1 MEEIKMPLKIEMELE
16 NFDLEG
22 EPLYD
27 MDALETYCKKYEKQM
42 QDLSEEEKKQFI
54 VGYMSL

>member
-1 MEEIKMPLKIEMELE
+1 MPLKIEMELE

-27 MDALETYCKKYEKQM
+27 MDALETYCKKNGKQL
-42 QDLSEEEKKQFI
+42 QDLSEEEKKPFI

>member
-1 MEEIKMPLKIEMELE
+1 MPLKIEMELE

-27 MDALETYCKKYEKQM
+27 MDALEIYCKKYEKQM

>member
-1 MEEIKMPLKIEMELE
+1 MEEIKVPLKIEMELE

-27 MDALETYCKKYEKQM
+27 MDALEIYCKKYEKQM

-54 VGYMSL
+54 VGYMSI

>member
-1 MEEIKMPLKIEMELE
+1 MKMPLKVNMEIE

-27 MDALETYCKKYEKQM
+27 MVAMEAYCKKVNKEVNE
-42 QDLSEEEKKQFI
+42 LSEEEKKAFI

>member
-1 MEEIKMPLKIEMELE
+1 MPLKIDIELE
-16 NFDLEG
+16 NFDLQG

-27 MDALETYCKKYEKQM
+27 MEAMEVYCKQHNKQISE
-42 QDLSEEEKKQFI
+42 LSEEEKKVFI

>member
-1 MEEIKMPLKIEMELE
+1 MPLKIEMELE
-16 NFDLEG
+16 DFDLNG

-27 MDALETYCKKYEKQM
+27 MDALETYCKKYEKSL
-42 QDLSEEEKKQFI
+42 QDLSEEEKKAFI